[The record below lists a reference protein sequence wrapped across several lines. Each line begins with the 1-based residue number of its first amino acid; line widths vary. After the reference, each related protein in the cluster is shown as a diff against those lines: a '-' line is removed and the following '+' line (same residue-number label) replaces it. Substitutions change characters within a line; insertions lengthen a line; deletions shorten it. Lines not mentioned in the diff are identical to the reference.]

1 MFQDIYFFYEN
12 RFLTIKVG
20 HVRKVLL
27 FRKVVYLSEY
37 LVLTMIELFGN
48 ETRIF
53 RRFN

>member
-1 MFQDIYFFYEN
+1 MLQDIFFTKIDI
-12 RFLTIKVG
+12 LTIKVG

-27 FRKVVYLSEY
+27 FRKVVYLLEY